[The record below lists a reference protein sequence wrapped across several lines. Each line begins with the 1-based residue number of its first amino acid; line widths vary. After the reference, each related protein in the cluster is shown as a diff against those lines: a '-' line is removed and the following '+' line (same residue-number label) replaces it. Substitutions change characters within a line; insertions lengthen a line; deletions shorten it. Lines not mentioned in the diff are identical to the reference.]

1 MYAIHLTRL
10 VIQPHPK
17 PFSDLQER
25 QMFHSTHVAPRLA
38 VAMIL
43 AILLPAAGFAQ
54 MTRGSIGGTVRDS
67 SGAIVPGV
75 TVSVTNV
82 ATNATVTVVTD
93 GQGYYR
99 ASALE
104 PGTYTVVT
112 ELSGF
117 TKIEQR
123 DVAVRTALET
133 PLDFKLQPAT
143 IGETVRVQ
151 ADITSAG
158 LNKTN
163 PTIAN
168 TISARSIE
176 DLPLPGG
183 RNINNL
189 ILTVPNAMSTSGQGT
204 YAINGNR
211 PRNNNYMVDGSDN
224 NDISVT
230 IATSQIVPEAVAEF
244 QVMQNPYSVEF
255 GRNSGGQI
263 NVITKSGSNRF
274 SGDVF
279 DYYQTAGLNSLT
291 NREKD
296 NKLTV
301 PAKRIRHQ
309 TGGDLGGPVFKD
321 RLFFFGLFQRD
332 SIQPGAHPGGNVT
345 IPTPTGY
352 AALAGVP
359 LGSGQSAASRQGVLQ
374 QIGFFQDVYANNL
387 TFRNVTTQLV
397 NGVPIETGDTN
408 VPIVD
413 PSLYKT
419 WLGRG
424 DFHPRTNDNFT
435 VRYSL
440 NDRADD
446 GIAGTNFG
454 TRFMANQALVDTNL
468 AASNAHVF
476 SSNMLN
482 EFRFSLVRRDL
493 DFPENDPNSPTA
505 AIGPSTSPQFQ
516 IGGDSNFPQS
526 RVSNAYQFSDTLTRT
541 LSKHSMKFGAD
552 IRYNDV
558 DNQAAFNS
566 KGTFNFNN
574 LQDYMNNTAFRVQQA
589 LQTSGWAAKQWQ
601 SFLFAQDE
609 YRLTSD
615 LTLDF
620 GLRYEISG
628 VPLGMFG
635 ATDAESLAAGVP
647 GPVKKDTNNWAP
659 RAGFAYSPH
668 TNNRW
673 LGDGKTVIRGGF
685 GVGYD
690 VLFYNLLVVNAS
702 NYPRVVT
709 LDVNNVQN
717 LYPNKLTGSATATFN
732 ALSAWTNSAANTES
746 PESRFY
752 SATVQREA
760 GNFLF
765 EVGYSGSRGAKGINQ
780 ILENPAILTAEQ
792 AATVRAGGT
801 IPSAQSRRLHPEL
814 GVRTLIPAYVGPD
827 GNDVEAKSEYNAV
840 FVSANRRLARG
851 VQFHAAYTFSR
862 WMSNNDASL
871 GEGGTPQSSQRPQ
884 DMFDYE
890 TEWSRSNFD
899 RPHRLALSYIWE
911 IPGPKTGLLGQVIGG
926 WQLSGVTSGQSGAT
940 FTIFTGV
947 DSNGDTNTGSD
958 RPNINPSGTFVWDDR
973 HRGFT
978 NNGYYTAPVGSNN
991 LPLANSLGNG
1001 NAPRNSERAASFW
1014 NTDLALMKKFDFPG
1028 STKFTVRVD
1037 ALNALNQDNYGA
1049 PISSMNST
1057 SFGKNTNDWGRRTLQ
1072 LSGKFSF

>member
-1 MYAIHLTRL
+1 
-10 VIQPHPK
+10 
-17 PFSDLQER
+17 
-25 QMFHSTHVAPRLA
+25 MFHSTHAGARLA
-38 VAMIL
+38 VAIMV

-75 TVSVTNV
+75 TVTVTNV
-82 ATNATVTVVTD
+82 ATNVAVTVVTD
-93 GQGYYR
+93 GQGFYR
-99 ASALE
+99 APALE
-104 PGTYTVVT
+104 PGIYTVVT

-117 TKIEQR
+117 AKIEQR
-123 DVAVRTALET
+123 EVAVRTALET
-133 PLDFKLQPAT
+133 PLDFKIEPAT
-143 IGETVRVQ
+143 IGETVKVQ
-151 ADITSAG
+151 AEITSAG

-168 TISARSIE
+168 TLGAHAIE
-176 DLPLPGG
+176 NLPLPGG

-189 ILTVPNAMSTSGQGT
+189 ILTVPNAMSTAGQGT

-274 SGDVF
+274 SGDAF
-279 DYYQTAGLNSLT
+279 DYYQTSGLNSLT
-291 NREKD
+291 NIEKD
-296 NKLTV
+296 SKLKT
-301 PAKRIRHQ
+301 PAKLIRHQ
-309 TGGDLGGPVFKD
+309 AGGDIGGPVMKNK
-321 RLFFFGLFQRD
+321 LFFFGLYQRD
-332 SIQPGAHPGGNVT
+332 SQQPAERPSTTTVR
-345 IPTPTGY
+345 IPTQAGY
-352 AALAGVP
+352 AALATVP
-359 LGSGQSAASRQGVLQ
+359 LGANQPQSSRQAVLQ
-374 QIGFFQDVYANNL
+374 QISFLQDVYAGNPA
-387 TFRNVTTQLV
+387 FRSINSQLV
-397 NGVPIETGDTN
+397 NGVSIETGQTN
-408 VPIVD
+408 LPIFD

-419 WLGRG
+419 YLGRG
-424 DFHPRTNDNFT
+424 DYHPWTNDNFT
-435 VRYSL
+435 FRYSL
-440 NDRADD
+440 NDRTDD
-446 GIAGTNFG
+446 AGVSNTGFG
-454 TRFMANQALVDTNL
+454 SRFVGNQDLVDTNI

-482 EFRFSLVRRDL
+482 EFRFSLVRRNL
-493 DFPENDPNSPTA
+493 AFPENDPTSPTA
-505 AIGPSTSPQFQ
+505 TLTGLFQ

-526 RVSNAYQFSDTLTRT
+526 RISNAYQFSNTLTRT
-541 LSKHSMKFGAD
+541 VSKHSMKFGAD

-558 DNQAAFNS
+558 DSQAAFFS
-566 KGTFNFNN
+566 KGAFTFNN
-574 LQDYMNNTAFRVQQA
+574 LQDYMNNNAFRVQQA
-589 LQTSGWAAKQWQ
+589 LQTAGWVAKQWQ
-601 SFLFAQDE
+601 SFFFAQDE
-609 YRLTSD
+609 YRMTSA

-620 GLRYEISG
+620 GLRYEISD
-628 VPLGMFG
+628 VPFGMFG
-635 ATDAESLAAGVP
+635 ATDPESLAAGVA

-668 TNNRW
+668 TSNRW
-673 LGDGKTVIRGGF
+673 LGDGKTVFRGGF
-685 GVGYD
+685 GMAYD
-690 VLFYNLLVVNAS
+690 VLFYNLLTVNAS

-709 LDVNNVQN
+709 LDVNDIQN

-732 ALSAWTNSAANTES
+732 PLATWTNSAQNTES

-752 SATVQREA
+752 SLTIQREV
-760 GNFLF
+760 GNYLF

-780 ILENPAILTAEQ
+780 VFANPAILTPEQ

-801 IPSAQSRRLHPEL
+801 IPSAQARRLHPEW
-814 GVRTLIPAYVGPD
+814 GGRTLIPAYVGP
-827 GNDVEAKSEYNAV
+827 GGSDVEATSQYNAV
-840 FVSANRRLARG
+840 FVSANRRLANG
-851 VQFHAAYTFSR
+851 LLVNTSYTFSR

-884 DMFDYE
+884 NMFDYQA
-890 TEWSRSNFD
+890 EWSRSNFD
-899 RPHRLALSYIWE
+899 RPHRLAVSYVWE

-940 FTIFTGV
+940 FTILTGV

-958 RPNINPSGTFVWDDR
+958 RPNINPSGTLVWDDR

-978 NNGYYTAPVGSNN
+978 NNGYYTVPLGSNN

-1001 NAPRNSERAASFW
+1001 NAPRNGERAAANW
-1014 NTDLALMKKFDFPG
+1014 NTDLALMKRFDLPG
-1028 STKFTVRVD
+1028 TTTKFTVRLDSFNV
-1037 ALNALNQDNYGA
+1037 LNQDNYGA
-1049 PISSMNST
+1049 PVNSMTST
-1057 SFGKNTNDWGRRTLQ
+1057 SFGLNTNSWGRRIVQ